1 MLRSVIQR
9 QTGLVAPLRA
19 TLAHGRFYAT
29 DKFQERETASENKF
43 IHERELAKLKALK
56 EQLDSAKKQVDEIE
70 AKIDQRKREADSKG
84 DN

>member
-19 TLAHGRFYAT
+19 SLARSRFYAT

-43 IHERELAKLKALK
+43 IHEREAAKLKALK
-56 EQLDSAKKQVDEIE
+56 EQLDKAQKQVDEIE
-70 AKIDQRKREADSKG
+70 AKINQRRNETEESK